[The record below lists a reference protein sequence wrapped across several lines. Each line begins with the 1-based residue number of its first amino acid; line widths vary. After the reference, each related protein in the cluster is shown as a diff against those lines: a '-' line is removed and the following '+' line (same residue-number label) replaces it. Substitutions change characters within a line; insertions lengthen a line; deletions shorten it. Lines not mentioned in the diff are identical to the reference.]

1 MPKPDPAHKETDK
14 ILRDM
19 EKRLDEVYK
28 QAYREA
34 RQTAD
39 DFMKQFREMDK
50 KKREQVKN
58 GELDKSEYDRWRRTQ
73 VFQGNRYHQ
82 MADTLAADMTHT
94 NQIAASVINGYL
106 PEVYAVNH
114 NYGTYEIEKGSR
126 INTQYT
132 MYDRQTVERLMRD
145 NPDLLPRKAAVNVP
159 KDQLWNKKHIN
170 SAVTQGILQGEAID
184 KIAQR
189 LAATVTDM
197 SHTSAIRNARTMTT
211 SAQNGGR
218 IDSYKRAEGMGI
230 KMLQVWMATLD
241 GRTRHEHRQ
250 LDGQKRKVGEAFEVE
265 GEKIFFPGDPAADP
279 ALVYNCFV
287 GDTKVASDSKL
298 IRSYKQEYDGKLVEV
313 KTASGVNFT
322 CTPNHPI
329 LTPFGWIGADRLNK
343 GDNILVT
350 VLRDR
355 SALSR
360 YSNIDHVHPCMETL
374 HDAFKRSGAVS
385 RNSPSA
391 VNFHGDIPTSDIEI
405 VTKKRLL
412 RFNRNACFYKLINKF
427 LLIDTDE
434 SLVRKCTF
442 MKHFGSVMR
451 TSFSNI
457 SRKCKSFPF
466 FWRSLSHSNIHGF
479 RTISRS
485 DAVLTEYPI
494 DNLATES
501 VIDGELLDR
510 LSGKVFLDKIIDI
523 NVCVLKT
530 HVYNLQT
537 KNGYYFAN
545 SIIPQNSQKYNGIF
559 AIAKNCR
566 CTLIGEVEGVDYNLS
581 DVSQRDNK
589 LGDMTYEE
597 WKEEKRKQDNAEP
610 PAPRPEPKPKAEDK
624 PAEVEVP
631 APMVEKP
638 DAVDEPIP
646 TQFTPARTKEEAVE
660 YAQRFAD
667 NVNYEGLSRSNAN
680 KINRTLTEL
689 TERYPINKL
698 KYLRVQG
705 GSVMSAACNQLNISR
720 TQLGKTLKENYDNF
734 VKSKEHNANSIDML
748 KLRFEGKKMPA
759 AIADEITR
767 LENELK
773 FSRWAIFDSYDDK
786 VRVAV
791 IHEYGHIIADQYF
804 GQINGKDANPNYT
817 KDTRLREMVKKWDD
831 AFIKSLQNG
840 DIYNLSRYGRTNA
853 DEFFVECFA
862 AREMGEKL
870 PDYVESL
877 MKEVLDNGI
886 M

>member
-28 QAYREA
+28 QAYKEA

-50 KKREQVKN
+50 KKRQQVKD
-58 GELDKSEYDRWRRTQ
+58 GELDKAEYERWRRTQ

-132 MYDRQTVERLMRD
+132 MYDRQTVERLIRD

-241 GRTRHEHRQ
+241 DRTRHEHRQ

-279 ALVYNCFV
+279 ALVYNC
-287 GDTKVASDSKL
+287 
-298 IRSYKQEYDGKLVEV
+298 
-313 KTASGVNFT
+313 
-322 CTPNHPI
+322 
-329 LTPFGWIGADRLNK
+329 
-343 GDNILVT
+343 
-350 VLRDR
+350 
-355 SALSR
+355 
-360 YSNIDHVHPCMETL
+360 
-374 HDAFKRSGAVS
+374 
-385 RNSPSA
+385 
-391 VNFHGDIPTSDIEI
+391 
-405 VTKKRLL
+405 
-412 RFNRNACFYKLINKF
+412 
-427 LLIDTDE
+427 
-434 SLVRKCTF
+434 
-442 MKHFGSVMR
+442 
-451 TSFSNI
+451 
-457 SRKCKSFPF
+457 
-466 FWRSLSHSNIHGF
+466 
-479 RTISRS
+479 
-485 DAVLTEYPI
+485 
-494 DNLATES
+494 
-501 VIDGELLDR
+501 
-510 LSGKVFLDKIIDI
+510 
-523 NVCVLKT
+523 
-530 HVYNLQT
+530 
-537 KNGYYFAN
+537 
-545 SIIPQNSQKYNGIF
+545 
-559 AIAKNCR
+559 R

-581 DVSQRDNK
+581 DKSQRDSK

-610 PAPRPEPKPKAEDK
+610 PAPKNEPKPEPPKQKEK

-631 APMVEKP
+631 APTVEKP
-638 DAVDEPIP
+638 DAVDEPIKP
-646 TQFTPARTKEEAVE
+646 QFTPAKTKDEAVE
-660 YAQRFAD
+660 YAHRFANEVNYD
-667 NVNYEGLSRSNAN
+667 RISLANVNT
-680 KINRTLTEL
+680 INETLNYL
-689 TERYPINKL
+689 TERYPINQLDRITNKS
-698 KYLRVQG
+698 KG
-705 GSVMSAACNQLNISR
+705 VMSASFRSLNISGGK
-720 TQLGKTLKENYDNF
+720 LGSLLTEEQENFQKQQENTRELIDNLKKRYD
-734 VKSKEHNANSIDML
+734 
-748 KLRFEGKKMPA
+748 GKKMPWD
-759 AIADEITR
+759 IENRIEK
-767 LENELK
+767 LEKQLK
-773 FSRWAIFDSYDDK
+773 FTRWGVHSSYDNH
-786 VRVAV
+786 VRDCV

-804 GQINGKDANPNYT
+804 GQINHDMANPHYSTNMRL
-817 KDTRLREMVKKWDD
+817 KGMADRWEQALRKARDT
-831 AFIKSLQNG
+831 G
-840 DIYNLSRYGRTNA
+840 DIYNISQYANTNSR
-853 DEFFVECFA
+853 EFFAESFL
-862 AREMGEKL
+862 ARERGEKL

>member
-1 MPKPDPAHKETDK
+1 MQKPDPAHKETDK

-50 KKREQVKN
+50 KKRQQVKG
-58 GELDKSEYDRWRRTQ
+58 GELDKAEYERWRRTQ

-132 MYDRQTVERLMRD
+132 MYDRQTVERLIRD

-170 SAVTQGILQGEAID
+170 SAITQGILQGEAID

-241 GRTRHEHRQ
+241 DRTRHEHRQ
-250 LDGQKRKVGEAFEVE
+250 LDGQKRKVGEPFEVD
-265 GEKIFFPGDPAADP
+265 GEKIFFPGDPAAEP
-279 ALVYNCFV
+279 YL
-287 GDTKVASDSKL
+287 
-298 IRSYKQEYDGKLVEV
+298 SY
-313 KTASGVNFT
+313 
-322 CTPNHPI
+322 
-329 LTPFGWIGADRLNK
+329 
-343 GDNILVT
+343 
-350 VLRDR
+350 
-355 SALSR
+355 
-360 YSNIDHVHPCMETL
+360 
-374 HDAFKRSGAVS
+374 
-385 RNSPSA
+385 
-391 VNFHGDIPTSDIEI
+391 
-405 VTKKRLL
+405 
-412 RFNRNACFYKLINKF
+412 
-427 LLIDTDE
+427 
-434 SLVRKCTF
+434 
-442 MKHFGSVMR
+442 
-451 TSFSNI
+451 
-457 SRKCKSFPF
+457 
-466 FWRSLSHSNIHGF
+466 
-479 RTISRS
+479 
-485 DAVLTEYPI
+485 
-494 DNLATES
+494 
-501 VIDGELLDR
+501 
-510 LSGKVFLDKIIDI
+510 
-523 NVCVLKT
+523 
-530 HVYNLQT
+530 
-537 KNGYYFAN
+537 
-545 SIIPQNSQKYNGIF
+545 
-559 AIAKNCR
+559 NCR
-566 CTLIGEVEGVDYNLS
+566 CTLIGEVKGVDYNLS
-581 DVSQRDNK
+581 DKSQRDNK

-597 WKEEKRKQDNAEP
+597 WKEEKRKQDDAEP
-610 PAPRPEPKPKAEDK
+610 PAPKPEPKPKAEEK

-631 APMVEKP
+631 APTVEKP
-638 DAVDEPIP
+638 DAVDEPIKP
-646 TQFTPARTKEEAVE
+646 QFTPARTKEEAVE

-667 NVNYEGLSRSNAN
+667 NVNLDGVSRSNAN
-680 KINRTLTEL
+680 KINKTLTEL
-689 TERYPINKL
+689 TEKYPINKL
-698 KYLRVQG
+698 DKITGKERKAA
-705 GSVMSAACNQLNISR
+705 MSAAYDTLNINGNS
-720 TQLGKTLKENYDNF
+720 LGKLLDEAEKNF
-734 VKSKEHNANSIDML
+734 IRMQESNGLSIDMINMHWQ
-748 KLRFEGKKMPA
+748 GKVKPPY
-759 AIADEITR
+759 IQRQIKQ

-773 FSRWAIFDSYDDK
+773 FKRWAVFSSYDDK
-786 VRVAV
+786 VKVSV

-804 GQINGKDANPNYT
+804 GQINDKMANPNYT
-817 KDTRLREMVKKWDD
+817 TNPKIREMRQKWDNVFQKAID
-831 AFIKSLQNG
+831 TG
-840 DIYNLSRYGRTNA
+840 DIYSLSRYGRSNSH
-853 DEFFVECFA
+853 EFFAESFA

>member
-39 DFMKQFREMDK
+39 AFMKQFREMDK
-50 KKREQVKN
+50 KKRQQVKD
-58 GELDKSEYDRWRRTQ
+58 GELDKAEYDRWRRTQ

-132 MYDRQTVERLMRD
+132 MYDKQTVERLMRD

-170 SAVTQGILQGEAID
+170 SAITQGILQGEAID

-230 KMLQVWMATLD
+230 KILQQWMATLD

-298 IRSYKQEYDGKLVEV
+298 IRSYKQEYDGKLVKV

-374 HDAFKRSGAVS
+374 HDTFKRSGAVS
-385 RNSPSA
+385 RNSPLT

-434 SLVRKCTF
+434 SLVRKCTV

-485 DAVLTEYPI
+485 DTVLTEYPI
-494 DNLATES
+494 DNLAAES

-545 SIIPQNSQKYNGIF
+545 SIIPQNNQKCNDIF

-566 CTLIGEVEGVDYNLS
+566 CTLVGEVEGVDYNLS

-597 WKEEKRKQDNAEP
+597 WKEEKRKQDNAES
-610 PAPRPEPKPKAEDK
+610 PAPKPEPKPEPKTEDK
-624 PAEVEVP
+624 PVEVEVP
-631 APMVEKP
+631 APTVEKP
-638 DAVDEPIP
+638 DAVDEAIP
-646 TQFTPARTKEEAVE
+646 QREEFKPASTIEEAE
-660 YAQRFAD
+660 QYAHRFAE
-667 NVNYEGLSRSNAN
+667 NVSYNKMSLETANIINQTLS
-680 KINRTLTEL
+680 EL
-689 TERYPINKL
+689 TEQYPTTPLHNLISNAKL
-698 KYLRVQG
+698 KRAEARSNFYELEIKPTIG
-705 GSVMSAACNQLNISR
+705 QLEQTAES
-720 TQLGKTLKENYDNF
+720 LKAMYN
-734 VKSKEHNANSIDML
+734 K
-748 KLRFEGKKMPA
+748 
-759 AIADEITR
+759 R
-767 LENELK
+767 LEEYKKAIDKYPTMKSQYNKVIKQLEESLKYKRWTVGDNEIK
-773 FSRWAIFDSYDDK
+773 ATIT
-786 VRVAV
+786 
-791 IHEYGHIIADQYF
+791 HEYGHIIADQYC
-804 GQINGKDANPNYT
+804 GQISSIRANP
-817 KDTRLREMVKKWDD
+817 KAFEKEAVDMRELISQTYERAKK
-831 AFIKSLQNG
+831 NG
-840 DIYNLSRYGRTNA
+840 DIYNISQYGA
-853 DEFFVECFA
+853 SDKYEFFAETFTA
-862 AREMGEKL
+862 HHLGEKL
-870 PDYVESL
+870 PNYIEDML
-877 MKEVLDNGI
+877 KGVLDHGAV
-886 M
+886 

>member
-28 QAYREA
+28 QAYKEA

-50 KKREQVKN
+50 KKRQQVKD
-58 GELDKSEYDRWRRTQ
+58 GKLDKAEYERWRRTQ

-132 MYDRQTVERLMRD
+132 MYDRQTVERLIRD

-170 SAVTQGILQGEAID
+170 SAITQGILQGESID
-184 KIAQR
+184 KISQR

-218 IDSYKRAEGMGI
+218 IDSYKRAESMGI
-230 KMLQVWMATLD
+230 KLKQQWMSTLD
-241 GRTRHEHRQ
+241 NRTRHEHIK
-250 LDGQKRKVGEAFEVE
+250 LDGQIQPVGKPFVVD
-265 GEKIFFPGDPAADP
+265 GYKIYYPGDPSAEP
-279 ALVYNCFV
+279 FLVY
-287 GDTKVASDSKL
+287 
-298 IRSYKQEYDGKLVEV
+298 
-313 KTASGVNFT
+313 
-322 CTPNHPI
+322 
-329 LTPFGWIGADRLNK
+329 
-343 GDNILVT
+343 
-350 VLRDR
+350 
-355 SALSR
+355 
-360 YSNIDHVHPCMETL
+360 
-374 HDAFKRSGAVS
+374 
-385 RNSPSA
+385 
-391 VNFHGDIPTSDIEI
+391 
-405 VTKKRLL
+405 
-412 RFNRNACFYKLINKF
+412 
-427 LLIDTDE
+427 
-434 SLVRKCTF
+434 
-442 MKHFGSVMR
+442 
-451 TSFSNI
+451 
-457 SRKCKSFPF
+457 
-466 FWRSLSHSNIHGF
+466 
-479 RTISRS
+479 
-485 DAVLTEYPI
+485 
-494 DNLATES
+494 
-501 VIDGELLDR
+501 
-510 LSGKVFLDKIIDI
+510 
-523 NVCVLKT
+523 
-530 HVYNLQT
+530 
-537 KNGYYFAN
+537 
-545 SIIPQNSQKYNGIF
+545 
-559 AIAKNCR
+559 NCR
-566 CTLIGEVEGVDYNLS
+566 CTLIGVVTGVDYKLS

-589 LGDMTYEE
+589 LGDMTYDE
-597 WKEEKRKQDNAEP
+597 WKVSKQRQDEGEP
-610 PAPRPEPKPKAEDK
+610 PEPKKEPKPPKAEEK

-631 APMVEKP
+631 APKVEKP
-638 DAVDEPIP
+638 DAVDEPIKP
-646 TQFTPARTKEEAVE
+646 QFTPARTKEEAVE
-660 YAQRFAD
+660 YARRFAD

-680 KINRTLTEL
+680 IINRTLTEL

-705 GSVMSAACNQLNISR
+705 SSVMSAACNQLNISR

-804 GQINGKDANPNYT
+804 GQINGKDANPNYA
-817 KDTRLREMVKKWDD
+817 KDTKLREMVKKWDD
-831 AFIKSLQNG
+831 AFIKALQNG
-840 DIYNLSRYGRTNA
+840 DIYNLSRYGRTDA
-853 DEFFVECFA
+853 HEFFAECFA